1 MKGSFKYAQ
10 IKYRVTEADHLF
22 FLKSL
27 SIFLIMPRIV
37 YLCFFVFSLS
47 LLISFDSTEGT
58 DLRFKCL
65 LEFNKSVL
73 FS

>member
-1 MKGSFKYAQ
+1 MQGSFKYAQ
-10 IKYRVTEADHLF
+10 IKYRVTETDHLF

-37 YLCFFVFSLS
+37 YFCFFVFSFS
-47 LLISFDSTEGT
+47 LLIFDSTEGT

>member
-1 MKGSFKYAQ
+1 MKVSFKYAQ
-10 IKYRVTEADHLF
+10 ISTVSQKQIICF

-27 SIFLIMPRIV
+27 SIFLITPRIV
-37 YLCFFVFSLS
+37 YLCFFVFSLY

-65 LEFNKSVL
+65 LAFNKNVL
-73 FS
+73 FY